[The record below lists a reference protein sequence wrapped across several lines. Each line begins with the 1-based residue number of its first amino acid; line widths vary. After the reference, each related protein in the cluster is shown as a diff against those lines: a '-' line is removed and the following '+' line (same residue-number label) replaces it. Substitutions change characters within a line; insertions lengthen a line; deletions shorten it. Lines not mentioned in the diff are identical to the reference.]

1 MNEFYPQYSVIPIG
15 GRIKAAAVGMD
26 LLAGEPPE
34 VDAKISS
41 YRKKPPKEL
50 LTAFFPH
57 SSAEIK
63 QFLDRLGIYRPT
75 LKTDQGMPGN
85 FLHFLIDQ
93 NLERT
98 NLKTVKVEREEGLA
112 LPEPHCEHST
122 DIVTEVQSH
131 FRQMNL
137 HGTFEYLR
145 DMERRTAEKGRSPYF
160 FIRAGASSEVPVFGR
175 DITTQIA
182 AQTYDL
188 VKKSMRGLEV
198 AVEMFYGRLAPPN
211 ALYLQTDAYIKPDG
225 TVSIERVHCPDVGM
239 FLEDVDV
246 PGSEILPPIR
256 RMMTKINQAICSSIL
271 KRVDGPI
278 TIITRD
284 EVIQDKEDMLEQG
297 DIAVMKRYLM
307 QDREVSILPVS
318 RIDTV
323 PRGKSVI
330 LMNIDYTSRTALR
343 KLFDRYDKGDLEF
356 FPNPNMQSALSR
368 MTGLKEKRIEDK
380 YRKEFLELAGSLPK
394 NEAAIVTKIKR
405 LRMIL
410 AGDGLDTDVLH
421 AMVGNECIPILTNS
435 SHSWRAFA
443 TRCERY
449 PENEIRLRAIP
460 LSPKESLLDSSTGKR
475 MHVYRFASIVS

>member
-1 MNEFYPQYSVIPIG
+1 MKDSCDIVPIG

-26 LLAGEPPE
+26 LLSGEPPE
-34 VDAKISS
+34 VDEKISS

-63 QFLDRLGIYRPT
+63 QFLDRLGIYRPI

-93 NLERT
+93 NLDRT
-98 NLKTVKVEREEGLA
+98 DLKTVKVEREEGLA
-112 LPEPHCEHST
+112 LPEPHCNHSADT
-122 DIVTEVQSH
+122 VTEVQSH

-160 FIRAGASSEVPVFGR
+160 FIRAAASSEVPVFGQ
-175 DITTQIA
+175 DIVQNVASKTKHRIEE
-182 AQTYDL
+182 
-188 VKKSMRGLEV
+188 SMGNLAIGAEFCGL
-198 AVEMFYGRLAPPN
+198 RLAPPN
-211 ALYLQTDAYIKPDG
+211 FLYVQTDAYITPDG
-225 TVSIERVHCPDVGM
+225 DVSIERVHCPDVGM

-246 PGSEILPPIR
+246 PNSEILPPIR
-256 RMMTKINQAICSSIL
+256 AMMTKINLAICASIL
-271 KRVDGPI
+271 RRIKGPL
-278 TIITRD
+278 TIVTRD
-284 EVIQDKEDMLEQG
+284 EVIRDKEDMLEQG
-297 DIAVMKRYLM
+297 EIAVMARYLR
-307 QDREVSILPVS
+307 QARDVSVLPVS
-318 RIDTV
+318 QIERV
-323 PRGKSVI
+323 PRGGNAI
-330 LMNIDYTSRTALR
+330 LMNIDYTSESARN
-343 KLFDRYDKGDLEF
+343 LFHRYDKGDMQF
-356 FPNPNMQSALSR
+356 FPNPYMQIALNDA
-368 MTGLKEKRIEDK
+368 TELPEKSIEAK
-380 YRKEFLELAGSLPK
+380 YRGAFLELAGSLPK
-394 NEAAIVTKIKR
+394 NDAAIVTKIKR

-410 AGDGLDTDVLH
+410 AGDKLDRDVLH
-421 AMVGNECIPILTNS
+421 AMVGKECIPILTNS

-449 PENEIRLRAIP
+449 PDKEIRLRAIP